1 MTTIRPQHGFTL
13 LEVMV
18 GLGILAIGLTAAL
31 RAGLAT
37 ADAVE
42 TTRLHV
48 AGRWIAENRFALLR
62 ATREWPEPGETTGEA
77 AMANLRFRTVMRVTA
92 TPYPQSRRIEF
103 SVAPVDAPATVQRYV
118 TYAVQP

>member
-1 MTTIRPQHGFTL
+1 MTTVRAQHGFTL

-42 TTRLHV
+42 STRLHV

-62 ATREWPEPGETTGEA
+62 ATREWPAPGETSGETT
-77 AMANLRFRTVMRVTA
+77 MANLRFRYVMRVTP
-92 TPYPQSRRIEF
+92 TPYPQSRRVEL
-103 SVAPVDAPATVQRYV
+103 SVAPVDAPAAVQRYV